1 MDLQLLP
8 LAITM
13 MAGPQ
18 IMSAII
24 LVTHR
29 QAVRMS
35 LAYLAGVTVAMIVG
49 VALTRRI
56 VALLSD
62 NISLGDPADTGSLG
76 SVVQLVLV
84 GLLMV
89 LAVRN
94 FRTRATSE
102 APAWLS
108 TLLEAGPGRAFV
120 VGLLLILLMPTDI
133 VTMTT
138 VSVHLE
144 QTGSPPA
151 AAIPFMLATLIL
163 AALPLLGYL
172 LFRRRAE
179 TVMPKIRDWMNSRGW
194 LINIGACLLFI
205 VLILT

>member
-49 VALTRRI
+49 VALTRHV
-56 VALLSD
+56 VALLSES
-62 NISLGDPADTGSLG
+62 ISLGDPADTGSLG

-84 GLLMV
+84 GLLMAM
-89 LAVRN
+89 AVKN

-151 AAIPFMLATLIL
+151 AAIPFMLATLAL

-194 LINIGACLLFI
+194 LINICACLLFI